1 MPFKPY
7 EGFFKPDALDILNDA
22 YDAAWQHVC
31 ATSNGMTPAQA
42 ADLKNRLAK
51 MILASAC
58 TGERDRERLT
68 EIALRGVAGSHT
80 KEKPEHGNVD
90 RHAHPRQLIKSLST

>member
-1 MPFKPY
+1 
-7 EGFFKPDALDILNDA
+7 
-22 YDAAWQHVC
+22 
-31 ATSNGMTPAQA
+31 MTPSQA
-42 ADLKNRLAK
+42 ADLENRLAK

-90 RHAHPRQLIKSLST
+90 RHAHPRQLIKSH

>member
-1 MPFKPY
+1 
-7 EGFFKPDALDILNDA
+7 
-22 YDAAWQHVC
+22 
-31 ATSNGMTPAQA
+31 MTPSQA

-68 EIALRGVAGSHT
+68 EIALRGVAGRHI
-80 KEKPEHGNVD
+80 KEEPEHGNID
-90 RHAHPRQLIKSLST
+90 RHAHPRQLIKSL

>member
-1 MPFKPY
+1 MPFKAY
-7 EGFFKPDALDILNDA
+7 GAFFKPDELDILNDA
-22 YDAAWQHVC
+22 YDAAWQHVR
-31 ATSNGMTPAQA
+31 ATSSGMTPSQA

-68 EIALRGVAGSHT
+68 EIALRGVTASHI
-80 KEKPEHGNVD
+80 KEKPEHGKVD
-90 RHAHPRQLIKSLST
+90 RHVHPSHLVKPL

>member
-1 MPFKPY
+1 MPFKAY
-7 EGFFKPDALDILNDA
+7 AGFFKPDELDILNDA
-22 YDAAWQHVC
+22 YDAAWQRVC

-68 EIALRGVAGSHT
+68 EIALRGVAGSHI
-80 KEKPEHGNVD
+80 KGKPEHGNVD
-90 RHAHPRQLIKSLST
+90 RHAHPRQLIKPL